1 MKKIPHKLALLIAL
15 IIFSSCQ
22 KNFLELNPEGR
33 INTENFYNSP
43 VDFQQA
49 LTGAYVPL
57 RDIANVAFFMD
68 EMRSDNSRYDYDPK
82 DRGGIAYE
90 QLADFLDNSQNG
102 VIGTRYAA
110 AYNGIS
116 RCNVILDRLETI
128 SFTMAEADKKQITGE
143 AKALRA
149 HYYFDLV
156 RHYGALPL
164 HLHEVK
170 SIAESRLRRTA
181 VDTVYMQVIKDFS
194 DALTLLKPP
203 NKFPQSGR
211 VTKGMAATELALA
224 YMTRKEWDKAIPL
237 LQSVSAMGYALMDN
251 YGDVFSLSNKNG
263 IESIFEVQYKSGT
276 DGQSGPFIY
285 RFVPIRNTL
294 VTLGLDYNNSLGG
307 WNIPTEDI
315 ISNYENNDKRLNVSI
330 GVVEGI
336 INKSADF
343 TPTRVA
349 NFVGYNPTPGTTYR
363 LFVKK
368 YYHYPYTQVPSR
380 TEYFAPENW
389 PVFRFSDALL
399 MLAESLNEKG
409 RGGEALPYLNR
420 VRARA
425 GLADITAADQPTL
438 RALIAKERRTELAFE
453 NKRWLDLVR
462 TGEAITTMTRY
473 GNQAKRKFSYLL
485 DASYDVTENRLI
497 FAIPFREVQ
506 LNSLL
511 TQNPGY

>member
-143 AKALRA
+143 AKDLQNGVIGTRYAAAYNGISRCNVILDRLETISFTMAEADKKQITGEAKALRA

-211 VTKGMAATELALA
+211 VTKGMAATELALV

-420 VRARA
+420 VR
-425 GLADITAADQPTL
+425 
-438 RALIAKERRTELAFE
+438 
-453 NKRWLDLVR
+453 
-462 TGEAITTMTRY
+462 
-473 GNQAKRKFSYLL
+473 
-485 DASYDVTENRLI
+485 
-497 FAIPFREVQ
+497 
-506 LNSLL
+506 
-511 TQNPGY
+511 